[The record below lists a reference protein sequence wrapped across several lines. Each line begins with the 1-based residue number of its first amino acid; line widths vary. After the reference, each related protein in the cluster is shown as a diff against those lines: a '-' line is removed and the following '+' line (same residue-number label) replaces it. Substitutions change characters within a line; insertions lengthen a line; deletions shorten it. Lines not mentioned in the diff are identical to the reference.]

1 MTIPSQLLR
10 GGSWNSYPRF
20 CRSAHRLRLQPDY
33 ALDGIGFRVVCLPHE
48 VALPR
53 TRMLLR
59 GGSWFSNPRDCRS
72 AYRDH
77 YGPDDAFLNVGFRV
91 VCLPPSA
98 SNSLKT

>member
-1 MTIPSQLLR
+1 
-10 GGSWNSYPRF
+10 
-20 CRSAHRLRLQPDY
+20 
-33 ALDGIGFRVVCLPHE
+33 
-48 VALPR
+48 
-53 TRMLLR
+53 MLLR